1 MDKSWMQKNRTSSKY
16 AYGVEMFIKNGLKHS
31 KTSNVMACPCL
42 KCVNAKT
49 LDVNTIRDHLF
60 FNGIDQSYQE
70 WIFHGESLPIKRNNE
85 SVFSSVKEEIDEDDV
100 DDTIGMF
107 EAAHNYFNDKS
118 ENFEEV
124 VDDAKKPLY
133 PNCTNFTKISTLIK
147 LYNLKAKFGW
157 SDKSFT
163 ELLQLISDILPTP
176 NECPTSTYEAKK
188 ILCTLGMKYEKIHAC
203 RNDCCLFRKELS
215 DANACPSCGMSRWK
229 IPKNS
234 KKEVK
239 NVPVKVMWYFSPIPI
254 FERMFRSK
262 ETSKLLTWHG
272 RKREV
277 NDLLQHPKDALS
289 WKKID
294 NLWPEFGSEPRNLRL
309 ALSTDGVN
317 PHGDLSSRYSCWP
330 VICLLAP
337 LVDDLKILW
346 HDGVECYDA
355 YQDQCFR
362 LKAILLWTINDFPA
376 YGNLCGCTVKGYH
389 ACPICGEKTSSI
401 YLPKGRKM
409 AYIGH
414 RKFLPRH
421 HPYRKQKK
429 VVNGAQELELAPEPL
444 SGEEIFI
451 QTSKYKHSFGKR
463 TMNEKNSEMSSSGTY
478 WKKKSI
484 FFELEYWKFLNVRH
498 CLDVMH
504 IEKNVCANLIGTLLD
519 IPGKTKDGVKSRLD
533 LVELNIRSELAS
545 QVGEKKIFLPPACY
559 TLSRAEKLSFCK
571 TLSEL
576 KVPEGY
582 SSNIQSL
589 VSLTD
594 LKLYGLKSHD
604 HHILMQQLLPVAIRG
619 ILPKHVR
626 LAIIRLRF
634 FFNAICKKTID
645 TSQLKRMQEDVVVTL
660 CLLEKYFPP
669 SFFTIMVHLVV
680 HLVAL
685 ALEVPKNSITPSLRW
700 IAHGPSPDVA
710 TYSGYIIN
718 GYHYHTKRRDDI
730 RRVQNSGVSI
740 TATTMQVSS
749 SKDKN
754 PVMSD
759 MTFYGVIR
767 EIWEIDYH
775 QLSFILFKCDWV
787 DNKSGVKVDELGFTI
802 VDLKR
807 IGHKSDSFILAIQA
821 KQVFYVQD
829 SANPEWSVV
838 LTSPQR
844 TIEEDFFEDE
854 IGDMLQE
861 NGYETI
867 KRMPNVD
874 TPNETD
880 DTNSTY
886 IRHDCEG
893 RWVEKGMSLLCFI
906 MYLILEFMEDS
917 SEDEREMLPEVRKK
931 SFVPRG
937 STTMS
942 ELALVRNSGQKLPI
956 QFNEHGQPVGATSK
970 KMQSYIGVCVRQQ
983 IPITYNSW
991 KEVPNELK
999 DKIYDCISM
1008 SFDLQPNAKHS
1019 ILMSASRK
1027 FRTFKTTLTQKYILP
1042 SKDQPSLLQFPP
1054 KIYSHINQEDWESFD
1069 YSRIQRERR
1078 SKCVYNHHM
1087 SRKGYANLADELKIT
1102 HDVSYRSTL
1111 WKEAQKGKNN
1121 DYFDDATRDCASRI
1135 DELVAT
1141 NKNEDILTDALGS
1154 KEHGGRKMCHKE
1166 EDDSRCKSDMKRS
1179 NHSRSSIGSINID
1192 LDADEDTPTNKGVE
1206 VIDFVG
1212 TPCQLSIGS
1221 INNIVAVATIVED
1234 NIGCPNVK
1242 VLVDVVTGENLTIPN
1257 PVKGKIETLNQ
1268 ALGNIIEWP
1277 RRLVSTINDKQEHS
1291 TRKDVVYPS
1300 NYTDVNG
1307 IIKLLNRHAM
1317 NNMEDVDMIRIPM
1330 NELIFGSDKFVY
1342 LAREDLLHYCGM
1354 VEIGYMCILAYIT
1367 FHWML
1372 HVIDLR
1378 ENCVYVLDSLRSK
1391 VNEDIHG
1398 IINVGLKTWQAKHD
1412 LQRYRSTP
1420 KWRPVKFNTKNA
1432 YRQEEIDEIRTE
1444 WAAFVSRFVC
1454 WMIVFAVVLYGSVEK
1469 CACILV
1475 LDLMH
1480 FLYGSV
1486 EKFLYGSVEKCACI
1500 LVLDLMHFLYG
1511 SVEKCACILVLDLM
1525 HCRCL
1530 LLFYMEVYAGILGII
1545 VCIE

>member
-1 MDKSWMQKNRTSSKY
+1 
-16 AYGVEMFIKNGLKHS
+16 
-31 KTSNVMACPCL
+31 
-42 KCVNAKT
+42 
-49 LDVNTIRDHLF
+49 
-60 FNGIDQSYQE
+60 
-70 WIFHGESLPIKRNNE
+70 
-85 SVFSSVKEEIDEDDV
+85 
-100 DDTIGMF
+100 
-107 EAAHNYFNDKS
+107 
-118 ENFEEV
+118 
-124 VDDAKKPLY
+124 
-133 PNCTNFTKISTLIK
+133 
-147 LYNLKAKFGW
+147 
-157 SDKSFT
+157 
-163 ELLQLISDILPTP
+163 
-176 NECPTSTYEAKK
+176 
-188 ILCTLGMKYEKIHAC
+188 MKYEKIYAC
-203 RNDCCLFRKELS
+203 KNDCCLFRKELS
-215 DANACPSCGMSRWK
+215 DANVCPSCGMSRWK

-239 NVPVKVMWYFSPIPI
+239 NVPVKVMWYFSPISI

-262 ETSKLLTWHG
+262 ETSKLLTWHD

-289 WKKID
+289 WKRID

-317 PHGDLSSRYSCWP
+317 SHGDLSSRYSCWP
-330 VICLLAP
+330 VMLVTYNLPPWLCMKQNFLMLTALISGPKQPKNEIDVYLAP
-337 LVDDLKILW
+337 LVDYLKILW

-429 VVNGAQELELAPEPL
+429 VFNGAQELELAPEPL

-451 QTSKYKHSFGKR
+451 QT
-463 TMNEKNSEMSSSGTY
+463 N
-478 WKKKSI
+478 
-484 FFELEYWKFLNVRH
+484 
-498 CLDVMH
+498 VMH

-533 LVELNIRSELAS
+533 LVELNIRSELAP

-559 TLSRAEKLSFCK
+559 TLSRVEKLSFCK

-604 HHILMQQLLPVAIRG
+604 RHVLMQQLLPVAIRG

-626 LAIIRLRF
+626 LAIIQLCF

-645 TSQLKRMQEDVVVTL
+645 TSQLKGMQEDVVVTL

-680 HLVAL
+680 HLVREIEFCGPVHLRQHMESLRKLNSGKARSKKWIQEKHNRSFSRWLSTRVAL

-718 GYHYHTKRRDDI
+718 GYYYHKKRHDDI
-730 RRVQNSGVSI
+730 RIIQNSGVSI

-787 DNKSGVKVDELGFTI
+787 DNRSGVKVDELGFTI

-807 IGHKSDSFILAIQA
+807 IGHKLDSFILATQA

-861 NGYETI
+861 CGYETI

-893 RWVEKGMSLLCFI
+893 RWVEKVRNITAIFM
-906 MYLILEFMEDS
+906 MEDS

-937 STTMS
+937 PTTMS

-1054 KIYSHINQEDWESFD
+1054 KIYSHINQEDWESFVDARLSEEWED

-1087 SRKGYANLADELKIT
+1087 SRKGYANLADEL
-1102 HDVSYRSTL
+1102 
-1111 WKEAQKGKNN
+1111 
-1121 DYFDDATRDCASRI
+1121 

-1154 KEHGGRKMCHKE
+1154 KEHGGR
-1166 EDDSRCKSDMKRS
+1166 DDSRCKSDKKRS

-1206 VIDFVG
+1206 G

-1257 PVKGKIETLNQ
+1257 SVKGKIETLNQ

-1330 NELIFGSDKFVY
+1330 NELIFGNRDLRSRN
-1342 LAREDLLHYCGM
+1342 LANQLEAVNLEQKVLIPYNTG
-1354 VEIGYMCILAYIT
+1354 

-1412 LQRYRSTP
+1412 LQCYQSTP
-1420 KWRPVKFNTKNA
+1420 KWRPVKCPRQLDSVVCGYYVQKYIHEIVHNSSTSITNLFNTKNA

-1444 WAAFVSRFVC
+1444 WAAFVSRFV
-1454 WMIVFAVVLYGSVEK
+1454 
-1469 CACILV
+1469 
-1475 LDLMH
+1475 
-1480 FLYGSV
+1480 
-1486 EKFLYGSVEKCACI
+1486 
-1500 LVLDLMHFLYG
+1500 
-1511 SVEKCACILVLDLM
+1511 
-1525 HCRCL
+1525 
-1530 LLFYMEVYAGILGII
+1530 
-1545 VCIE
+1545 